1 MGCTVFTLLMW
12 LRIMEKL
19 LTQEKNYTY
28 FSIVL
33 YNNEATRVMLL
44 SVTIED
50 EVSDE
55 VSCKLPL
62 IGADKCEHV

>member
-1 MGCTVFTLLMW
+1 
-12 LRIMEKL
+12 MEKL